1 MTTNLGYL
9 PVPTTGSDE
18 KEHRRKLAE
27 KINDINRG
35 KFNCTLDVTLST
47 AATTTVT
54 DPRISQT
61 SVLSWNMA
69 LSSAA
74 ADFAAG
80 IWCPSSTIVKGAAV
94 LHHAASSV
102 AHPYRIG
109 MWG

>member
-27 KINDINRG
+27 KLNDINRG

-54 DPRISQT
+54 DPRIAQT
-61 SVLSWNMA
+61 TILLWEPT
-69 LSSAA
+69 SSAA

-80 IWCPSSTIVKGAAV
+80 IWCPSSTIVNGAAV